1 LHISAG
7 IDVAKDVH
15 WICAIDQDA
24 RVLIDWAFD
33 NTQEAVD
40 KLVADLRRLPSGEL
54 TIGLDVMGSFAAF
67 LQAALLAE
75 GFSLVHVPGIAVNRA
90 RIGFAGGETK
100 SDPRDARVI
109 AEQVR
114 TRPGLR
120 AIHPDEETTIGLR
133 LLVGRRRDL
142 VQDQT
147 RRLSRLHQLLAS
159 IHPGLER
166 ALDLTAKAPLVLLAR
181 FVTPREI
188 AAAGRGKIV
197 RHLKRT
203 PNLRQPQ
210 RLADIALAAAQ
221 AQRTVVPGEAAVAA
235 LVRELASE
243 ALAVRNRL
251 AAIDKELEALVSR
264 HPDGALIRSLPGMGA
279 VLAAQFIATAGD
291 ISRFRSPDALAAAA
305 GLAPVLRQSGRSS
318 AMRRAFGGDK
328 DLKRVLYMA
337 AFCAAM
343 GGDPLSRAFYDRK
356 RREGKH
362 HTQALIALARR
373 QTTVLW
379 CMLKHRT
386 SFNPQQ
392 RKVA

>member
-1 LHISAG
+1 LRISIG
-7 IDVAKDVH
+7 IDAAKGVH
-15 WICAIDQDA
+15 WICALDQDA
-24 RVLIDWAFD
+24 RVLIDRAFD

-40 KLVADLRRLPSGEL
+40 DIVAELSRLPSGAL

-90 RIGFAGGETK
+90 RVGFAGGETK

-114 TRPGLR
+114 TRPDLR
-120 AIHPDEETTIGLR
+120 AIRSDDETTIAIR

-142 VQDQT
+142 TQDQT

-166 ALDLTAKAPLVLLAR
+166 ALDLTTKAPLVLLTR

-188 AAAGRGKIV
+188 KAAGRGRIV
-197 RHLKRT
+197 RHLKRA
-203 PNLRQPQ
+203 PNLREPE
-210 RLADIALAAAQ
+210 RLADTALACAQ
-221 AQRTVVPGEAAVAA
+221 AQRIVVPGEAAVAS
-235 LVRELASE
+235 LVRELATE
-243 ALAVRNRL
+243 ALAVRERL
-251 AAIDKELEALVSR
+251 TALDKELEALVCR

-291 ISRFRSPDALAAAA
+291 ISRFRSPDAMASAA
-305 GLAPVLRQSGRSS
+305 GLAPVLRQSGRAS

-343 GGDPLSRAFYDRK
+343 GGDPLSRAYYDRK
-356 RREGKH
+356 RREGKR
-362 HTQALIALARR
+362 HTQALISLARR

-386 SFNPQQ
+386 AFDPDH
-392 RKVA
+392 RKAA

>member
-1 LHISAG
+1 MRISVG

-15 WICAIDQDA
+15 WICALDQDA
-24 RVLIDWAFD
+24 RVLIDRAFD
-33 NTQEAVD
+33 NTQEAID
-40 KLVADLRRLPSGEL
+40 DLVAELSRLPSGTL

-90 RIGFAGGETK
+90 RVGFAGGETK

-114 TRPGLR
+114 TRSNLR
-120 AIHPDEETTIGLR
+120 AIRHDDDTTIAIR
-133 LLVGRRRDL
+133 LLVSRRRDL
-142 VQDQT
+142 TQDQT
-147 RRLSRLHQLLAS
+147 RRLSRMHQLLAS
-159 IHPGLER
+159 VHPGLER
-166 ALDLTAKAPLVLLAR
+166 ALDLTAKAPIVLLTR

-188 AAAGRGKIV
+188 KAAGRGKIV
-197 RHLKRT
+197 RHLRKT
-203 PNLRQPQ
+203 PSLRQPE
-210 RLADIALAAAQ
+210 RWAETAIACAK
-221 AQRTVVPGEAAVAA
+221 AQRIAVPGEITVAN

-243 ALAVRNRL
+243 AIAVRERL
-251 AAIDKELEALVSR
+251 SALDKELEALVNH

-279 VLAAQFIATAGD
+279 VLAAQFIAAAGD
-291 ISRFRSPDALAAAA
+291 ISRFRSPDAMASAA

-343 GGDPLSRAFYDRK
+343 AGDPLSRAYYDRK
-356 RREGKH
+356 RRQGKRH
-362 HTQALIALARR
+362 NQALIALARR

-379 CMLKHRT
+379 TMLKHRT
-386 SFNPQQ
+386 LFDPVH
-392 RKVA
+392 RKAA

>member
-1 LHISAG
+1 LRISVG

-15 WICAIDQDA
+15 WFCAIDQDA
-24 RVLIDWAFD
+24 RVLIDGPID
-33 NTQEAVD
+33 NTQEGLDRLSAELG
-40 KLVADLRRLPSGEL
+40 KLPGPV
-54 TIGLDVMGSFAAF
+54 TVGLDVMGSFAAF
-67 LQAALLAE
+67 LQAALLAD
-75 GFSLVHVPGIAVNRA
+75 GTRLVHVPGIAVNRA
-90 RIGFAGGETK
+90 RVGFAGGERK

-114 TRPGLR
+114 IRPDLR
-120 AIHPDEETTIGLR
+120 AIEPDQDTTIAIR

-159 IHPGLER
+159 IHPGIER
-166 ALDLTAKAPLVLLAR
+166 ALDLTAKAPLALLTR

-188 AAAGRGKIV
+188 AAAGRGRIV
-197 RHLKRT
+197 KHLKAT
-203 PNLRQPQ
+203 PGLREPE
-210 RLADIALAAAQ
+210 RLAETALACAR
-221 AQRTVVPGEAAVAA
+221 AQRIAVPGEAAVAA
-235 LVRELASE
+235 LARELAAE
-243 ALAVRNRL
+243 ALAVRKRL
-251 AAIDKELEALVSR
+251 GEIDKELEALVAS

-279 VLAAQFIATAGD
+279 VLAAQFIATAGN
-291 ISRFRSPDALAAAA
+291 IARFRSPDALAAAA

-318 AMRRAFGGDK
+318 ALRRAFGGDK

-337 AFCAAM
+337 AFCATM
-343 GGDPLSRAFYDRK
+343 SRDPASRAYYDRK

-386 SFNPQQ
+386 PFNPNHRQ
-392 RKVA
+392 AA

>member
-1 LHISAG
+1 MRISAG
-7 IDVAKDVH
+7 IDVAKDVP

-24 RVLIDWAFD
+24 RVLIDRAFD
-33 NTQEAVD
+33 NSQEAVD
-40 KLVADLRRLPSGEL
+40 GLIADLRRLPSGEV

-67 LQAALLAE
+67 LQAVLLAE
-75 GFSLVHVPGIAVNRA
+75 GFCLVHVPGIAVNRA
-90 RIGFAGGETK
+90 RVSFAGGETK

-114 TRPGLR
+114 TRPDLR
-120 AIHPDEETTIGLR
+120 AIRTDDETTIALR

-142 VQDQT
+142 TQDQT

-166 ALDLTAKAPLVLLAR
+166 ALDLTTKAPLVLLTR

-188 AAAGRGKIV
+188 TGTGRSKIV
-197 RHLKRT
+197 KYLRKT
-203 PNLRQPQ
+203 PGLREPE
-210 RLADIALAAAQ
+210 RLAETALACAR
-221 AQRTVVPGEAAVAA
+221 AQRIVVPGEATVAA

-243 ALAVRNRL
+243 ALAVRDRL
-251 AAIDKELEALVSR
+251 AALDKELEAMVNR

-279 VLAAQFIATAGD
+279 ILAAQFIATAGD

-305 GLAPVLRQSGRSS
+305 GLAPILRQSGRSS
-318 AMRRAFGGDK
+318 TLRRAFGGDK

-343 GGDPLSRAFYDRK
+343 GGDPLSRAYYDRK
-356 RREGKH
+356 RREGKR

-373 QTTVLW
+373 QATVLW
-379 CMLKHRT
+379 GMLKHRT
-386 SFNPQQ
+386 SFDPDH
-392 RKVA
+392 RKAA

>member
-1 LHISAG
+1 LRISAG
-7 IDVAKDVH
+7 VDVAKDVH

-24 RVLIDWAFD
+24 RVLIDRAFE

-40 KLVADLRRLPSGEL
+40 GLIADLHRLPSGEV
-54 TIGLDVMGSFAAF
+54 TIGLDVMGSFATF

-75 GFSLVHVPGIAVNRA
+75 GFCLVHVPGIAVNRA
-90 RIGFAGGETK
+90 RVGFAGGETK

-114 TRPGLR
+114 TRPDLR
-120 AIHPDEETTIGLR
+120 SIRPDDETTIAIR

-142 VQDQT
+142 TQDQT

-166 ALDLTAKAPLVLLAR
+166 ALDLTTKAPLVLITR
-181 FVTPREI
+181 FITPREI
-188 AAAGRGKIV
+188 EAAGRSRIV

-203 PNLRQPQ
+203 PNLREPE
-210 RLADIALAAAQ
+210 RLADTALASAKAQ
-221 AQRTVVPGEAAVAA
+221 HIVVPGEATVAA

-243 ALAVRNRL
+243 ALTVRERL
-251 AAIDKELEALVSR
+251 ASIDKELEALVGR

-291 ISRFRSPDALAAAA
+291 IARFRSPDALASAA

-328 DLKRVLYMA
+328 DLKRVLYMT

-343 GGDPLSRAFYDRK
+343 GGDPLSRAYYDRK
-356 RREGKH
+356 RREGKR
-362 HTQALIALARR
+362 HTQALISLARR

-379 CMLKHRT
+379 CILKNRT
-386 SFNPQQ
+386 AFDPNY
-392 RKVA
+392 RKAA

>member
-1 LHISAG
+1 MRISVG
-7 IDVAKDVH
+7 IDVAKDIH
-15 WICAIDQDA
+15 WFCALDQDA
-24 RVLIDWAFD
+24 RVLIEGPVD

-40 KLVADLRRLPSGEL
+40 RLAAELRELPGAV
-54 TIGLDVMGSFAAF
+54 TVGIDVMGSFAAF

-75 GFSLVHVPGIAVNRA
+75 GFRLVHVPGIAVNRA
-90 RIGFAGGETK
+90 RVGFAGGETK

-114 TRPGLR
+114 TRPDLR
-120 AIHPDEETTIGLR
+120 AISLDDEATIAIR

-142 VQDQT
+142 TQDQT

-166 ALDLTAKAPLVLLAR
+166 ALDLTTKAPLALISR

-188 AAAGRGKIV
+188 AAAGRARIV
-197 RHLKRT
+197 KHLKAT
-203 PNLRQPQ
+203 PGLREPE
-210 RLADIALAAAQ
+210 RLAETALACAK
-221 AQRTVVPGEAAVAA
+221 AQRIVVPGEAAVAA
-235 LVRELASE
+235 LVRELAAE
-243 ALAVRNRL
+243 ALAVRKRL
-251 AAIDKELEALVSR
+251 AEIDKELEALVAS

-279 VLAAQFIATAGD
+279 VLTAQFIAAAGD
-291 ISRFRSPDALAAAA
+291 VSRFRSPDALASAA

-318 AMRRAFGGDK
+318 ATRRAFGGDK

-337 AFCAAM
+337 AFCATM
-343 GGDPLSRAFYDRK
+343 SRDPTSRAYYDRK
-356 RREGKH
+356 RREGKR

-386 SFNPQQ
+386 AFDPAHRQ
-392 RKVA
+392 AA

>member
-1 LHISAG
+1 MRISAG

-24 RVLIDWAFD
+24 RVLIDQAFD

-40 KLVADLRRLPSGEL
+40 GLVADLRRLPSGEI

-67 LQAALLAE
+67 LQAVLLAE
-75 GFSLVHVPGIAVNRA
+75 GFCLVHVPGIAVNRA
-90 RIGFAGGETK
+90 RVGFAGGETK

-114 TRPGLR
+114 TRPDLR
-120 AIHPDEETTIGLR
+120 AIRTDDETTIALR

-142 VQDQT
+142 TQDQT

-159 IHPGLER
+159 IHPGLEH
-166 ALDLTAKAPLVLLAR
+166 ALDLTTKAPLVLLTR

-188 AAAGRGKIV
+188 AGTGRSKIV
-197 RHLKRT
+197 KYLRKT
-203 PNLRQPQ
+203 PGLREPE
-210 RLADIALAAAQ
+210 RLAETALACAR
-221 AQRTVVPGEAAVAA
+221 AQRIVVPGEATVAA

-243 ALAVRNRL
+243 ALAVRDRL
-251 AAIDKELEALVSR
+251 ASLDKELEAMVNR
-264 HPDGALIRSLPGMGA
+264 HPDGALIRSLPGMGV
-279 VLAAQFIATAGD
+279 VLAAQFIAAAGD
-291 ISRFRSPDALAAAA
+291 IARFRSPDALAAAA

-318 AMRRAFGGDK
+318 TLRRAFGGDK

-343 GGDPLSRAFYDRK
+343 SGDPLSRAYYDRK
-356 RREGKH
+356 RREGKR

-373 QTTVLW
+373 QATVLW

-386 SFNPQQ
+386 SFDPDY
-392 RKVA
+392 RKAA

>member
-1 LHISAG
+1 LRISVG

-24 RVLIDWAFD
+24 RVLLDRAVD

-40 KLVADLRRLPSGEL
+40 GLVDELRRLPDGEL
-54 TIGLDVMGSFAAF
+54 TIGLDVIGSFAAF
-67 LQAALLAE
+67 LQALLLAE
-75 GFSLVHVPGIAVNRA
+75 GFSLVRVPGIAVNRA

-114 TRPGLR
+114 TRPDLR
-120 AIHPDEETTIGLR
+120 AIRPDDEATIALR
-133 LLVGRRRDL
+133 LIVGRRRDL
-142 VQDQT
+142 TQDQT

-166 ALDLTAKAPLVLLAR
+166 ALDLTAKAPLVLITR
-181 FVTPREI
+181 FATPREI
-188 AAAGRGKIV
+188 TAAGRSRIV

-203 PNLRQPQ
+203 PNLRQPE
-210 RLADIALAAAQ
+210 RLADLALACAQ
-221 AQRTVVPGEAAVAA
+221 AQRIVVPGEAAVAA

-243 ALAVRNRL
+243 ALAVRARL

-343 GGDPLSRAFYDRK
+343 GGDPISRAYYDRK
-356 RREGKH
+356 RREGKR

-386 SFNPQQ
+386 SFDPRY
-392 RKVA
+392 RKAA

>member
-1 LHISAG
+1 MRISAG

-15 WICAIDQDA
+15 WICALDQDA
-24 RVLIDWAFD
+24 RVLIDRAFD

-40 KLVADLRRLPSGEL
+40 AIVTELRRLPPGKL
-54 TIGLDVMGSFAAF
+54 TIGIDVMGSFAAF

-75 GFSLVHVPGIAVNRA
+75 GFRLVHVPGIAVNRA
-90 RIGFAGGETK
+90 RVGFAGGETK

-114 TRPGLR
+114 TRADLR
-120 AIHPDEETTIGLR
+120 AISTDDETTIAIR

-142 VQDQT
+142 TQDQT

-166 ALDLTAKAPLVLLAR
+166 ALDLTAKAPLVLLTR

-188 AAAGRGKIV
+188 KAACHSRIV
-197 RHLKRT
+197 RHLKRS
-203 PNLRQPQ
+203 PNLREPE
-210 RLADIALAAAQ
+210 RLADTALASAKAQ
-221 AQRTVVPGEAAVAA
+221 HIVVPGEAAVAS

-243 ALAVRNRL
+243 ALTVRERL
-251 AAIDKELEALVSR
+251 ASLDKELEALVSR

-291 ISRFRSPDALAAAA
+291 ISRFRSPDAMASAA

-343 GGDPLSRAFYDRK
+343 GGDPLSRAYYDRK

-373 QTTVLW
+373 QATVLW

-386 SFNPQQ
+386 AFDPAH
-392 RKVA
+392 RKAA

>member
-1 LHISAG
+1 
-7 IDVAKDVH
+7 
-15 WICAIDQDA
+15 
-24 RVLIDWAFD
+24 
-33 NTQEAVD
+33 
-40 KLVADLRRLPSGEL
+40 
-54 TIGLDVMGSFAAF
+54 MGSFAAF

-90 RIGFAGGETK
+90 RVGFAGGETK

-114 TRPGLR
+114 TRPDLR
-120 AIHPDEETTIGLR
+120 AIRSDDETTIAIR

-142 VQDQT
+142 TQDQT

-166 ALDLTAKAPLVLLAR
+166 ALDLTTKAPLVLLTR

-188 AAAGRGKIV
+188 KAAGRGRIV
-197 RHLKRT
+197 RHLKRA
-203 PNLRQPQ
+203 PNLREPE
-210 RLADIALAAAQ
+210 RLADTALACAQ
-221 AQRTVVPGEAAVAA
+221 AQRIVVPGEAAVAS
-235 LVRELASE
+235 LVRELATE
-243 ALAVRNRL
+243 ALAVRERL
-251 AAIDKELEALVSR
+251 TALDKELEALVCR

-291 ISRFRSPDALAAAA
+291 ISRFRSPDAMASAA
-305 GLAPVLRQSGRSS
+305 GLAPVLRQSGRAS

-343 GGDPLSRAFYDRK
+343 GGDPLSRAYYDRK
-356 RREGKH
+356 RREGKR
-362 HTQALIALARR
+362 HTQALISLARR

-386 SFNPQQ
+386 AFDPDH
-392 RKVA
+392 RKAA

>member
-1 LHISAG
+1 LRISVG

-24 RVLIDWAFD
+24 RVLLDRAID

-40 KLVADLRRLPSGEL
+40 GMVADLRRLPSVEL

-114 TRPGLR
+114 TRPDLR
-120 AIHPDEETTIGLR
+120 AIRPDDETAIALR

-142 VQDQT
+142 TQDQT

-166 ALDLTAKAPLVLLAR
+166 TLDLTTKAPLVLLTR

-188 AAAGRGKIV
+188 TGAGRSKIV

-203 PNLRQPQ
+203 PNLREPE
-210 RLADIALAAAQ
+210 RLAETALACAQ
-221 AQRTVVPGEAAVAA
+221 AQRIVVPGEAAVAA
-235 LVRELASE
+235 LVRELAHE
-243 ALAVRNRL
+243 ALAVRDRL
-251 AAIDKELEALVSR
+251 ASLDKQLEALVAR

-318 AMRRAFGGDK
+318 AIRRAFGGDK

-337 AFCAAM
+337 AFCATM
-343 GGDPLSRAFYDRK
+343 SREPLSRAYYDRK
-356 RREGKH
+356 RREGKR

-386 SFNPQQ
+386 SFDPHH
-392 RKVA
+392 RTAA